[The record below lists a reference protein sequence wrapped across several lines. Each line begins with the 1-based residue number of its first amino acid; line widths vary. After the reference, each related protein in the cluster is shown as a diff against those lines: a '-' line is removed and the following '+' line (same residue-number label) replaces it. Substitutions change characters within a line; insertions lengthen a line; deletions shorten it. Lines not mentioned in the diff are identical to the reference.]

1 MPIKI
6 HDLVPGDLRTR
17 IDAFRKTIPSGQ
29 GYEIEEL
36 IPIVKGSASSIR
48 AVIAFQKFGIR
59 FKNASGNDAW
69 LLVNP
74 KDLKKYADKS

>member
-6 HDLVPGDLRTR
+6 HEIVRGDLRTR
-17 IDAFRKTIPSGQ
+17 MDAFRKTIPSGQ

-36 IPIVKGSASSIR
+36 ISIVNGSASRIR
-48 AVIAFQKFGIR
+48 EIVKAEKWGIR
-59 FKNASGNDAW
+59 YNNDSGNDAW

-74 KDLKKYADKS
+74 KDLKKYADQP

>member
-6 HDLVPGDLRTR
+6 HEIVRGDLRMR
-17 IDAFRKTIPSGQ
+17 MDAFRKTIPSGQ

-36 IPIVKGSASSIR
+36 IDIIKGSSSQLR
-48 AVIAFQKFGIR
+48 KVITSNGWGLR
-59 FKNASGNDAW
+59 FKNNSDRDAW

>member
-6 HDLVPGDLRTR
+6 HTIVRGDLRTR

-29 GYEIEEL
+29 GYEIMEL
-36 IPIVKGSASSIR
+36 ISIVSGSCGRIR
-48 AVIAFQKFGIR
+48 EVIKSEKWGIR
-59 FKNASGNDAW
+59 FKNDDGNDAW

-74 KDLKKYADKS
+74 KDLKKYADKV